1 MTADVNELSGA
12 IAKIL
17 VILSLFILVFTLL
30 TCFANVVLFGK
41 IFGKKSKKKWLSFV
55 PFVNDYI
62 IYDTFWNTKMF
73 ALYIVVNFVMQ
84 VVTRFAS
91 EKSAS
96 ISVLYMVATLIVL
109 FLDIAIMTHIATS
122 FGKTGFSNVLWSI
135 GLFALYPLFIVILAK
150 RNEFTPEVAEN
161 IKKKAEEREKR
172 KAERAAEKEARKK
185 REKREKRSRS
195 VKACFCNAKIY

>member
-30 TCFANVVLFGK
+30 TCFANVILFGK
-41 IFGKKSKKKWLSFV
+41 IFGKESKKKWLSFV

-91 EKSAS
+91 EKSTS

-109 FLDIAIMTHIATS
+109 LLDIAIMTHIATS

-135 GLFALYPLFIVILAK
+135 GLFALYPLFVVILAK
-150 RNEFTPEVAEN
+150 RNEFTPEVAES

-172 KAERAAEKEARKK
+172 KAEKKAEKEARKK
-185 REKREKRSRS
+185 EKKE
-195 VKACFCNAKIY
+195 AGL

>member
-41 IFGKKSKKKWLSFV
+41 IFGKESKKKWLSFV

-73 ALYIVVNFVMQ
+73 ALYIIVNFVMQ

-91 EKSAS
+91 EKSVS
-96 ISVLYMVATLIVL
+96 ISVLYMIATLIVL

-122 FGKTGFSNVLWSI
+122 FGKTGFLNVLWSI
-135 GLFALYPLFIVILAK
+135 GLFALYPLFVVILAK
-150 RNEFTPEVAEN
+150 RNEFTPEVTEN

-185 REKREKRSRS
+185 EKREK
-195 VKACFCNAKIY
+195 KEAGL

>member
-1 MTADVNELSGA
+1 MTADVNVFSGA

-41 IFGKKSKKKWLSFV
+41 IFGKESKKKWLSFV

-73 ALYIVVNFVMQ
+73 ALYIVINFVMQ
-84 VVTRFAS
+84 VVTRFAR

-135 GLFALYPLFIVILAK
+135 GLFALYPLFVVILAK
-150 RNEFTPEVAEN
+150 RNEFTPEVTES

-185 REKREKRSRS
+185 EKREK
-195 VKACFCNAKIY
+195 KEAGL

>member
-1 MTADVNELSGA
+1 MTADVNEFSGA

-41 IFGKKSKKKWLSFV
+41 IFGKESKKKWLSFV

-73 ALYIVVNFVMQ
+73 ALYIVINFVMQ
-84 VVTRFAS
+84 VVTRFAR

-135 GLFALYPLFIVILAK
+135 GLFALYPLFVVILAK
-150 RNEFTPEVAEN
+150 RNEFTPEVTES

-172 KAERAAEKEARKK
+172 KAEKTAEKVARKN
-185 REKREKRSRS
+185 EKREK
-195 VKACFCNAKIY
+195 KEAGL

>member
-17 VILSLFILVFTLL
+17 VILSIFILVFTLL
-30 TCFANVVLFGK
+30 TCFANVILFGK
-41 IFGKKSKKKWLSFV
+41 IFGKESKKKWLSFV

-91 EKSAS
+91 EKSTS

-122 FGKTGFSNVLWSI
+122 FGKTGFSNALWSI
-135 GLFALYPLFIVILAK
+135 GLFVMYPLFVVILAK
-150 RNEFTPEVAEN
+150 KMKRLFREN
-161 IKKKAEEREKR
+161 FVKKEKKEKLKEQLKKKPEKKR
-172 KAERAAEKEARKK
+172 KKK
-185 REKREKRSRS
+185 Q
-195 VKACFCNAKIY
+195 ACKDLLL

>member
-41 IFGKKSKKKWLSFV
+41 IFGKESKKKWLSFV

-109 FLDIAIMTHIATS
+109 LLDIAIMTHIATS

-185 REKREKRSRS
+185 REEREK
-195 VKACFCNAKIY
+195 KEAGL

>member
-41 IFGKKSKKKWLSFV
+41 IFGKESKKKWLSFV

-109 FLDIAIMTHIATS
+109 LLDIAIMTHIATS

-185 REKREKRSRS
+185 EKREK
-195 VKACFCNAKIY
+195 KEAGL

>member
-41 IFGKKSKKKWLSFV
+41 IFGKESKKKLLSFV

-73 ALYIVVNFVMQ
+73 ALYIIVNFVMQ

-91 EKSAS
+91 EKSVS
-96 ISVLYMVATLIVL
+96 ISVLYMIATLIVL

-122 FGKTGFSNVLWSI
+122 FGKTGFLNVLWSI
-135 GLFALYPLFIVILAK
+135 GLFALYPLFVVILAK
-150 RNEFTPEVAEN
+150 RNEFTPEVTES

-185 REKREKRSRS
+185 EKREK
-195 VKACFCNAKIY
+195 KEAGL

>member
-1 MTADVNELSGA
+1 MTADVNEFSGA

-41 IFGKKSKKKWLSFV
+41 IFGKESKKKWLSFV

-73 ALYIVVNFVMQ
+73 ALYIVINFVMQ
-84 VVTRFAS
+84 VVTRFAR

-135 GLFALYPLFIVILAK
+135 WLFALYPLFVVILAK
-150 RNEFTPEVAEN
+150 RNEFTPEVTES

-185 REKREKRSRS
+185 EKREK
-195 VKACFCNAKIY
+195 KEAGL

>member
-185 REKREKRSRS
+185 REEREK
-195 VKACFCNAKIY
+195 KEAGL

>member
-1 MTADVNELSGA
+1 MALIELKTSLCIFVHIYLSVY
-12 IAKIL
+12 IAYM
-17 VILSLFILVFTLL
+17 SLT
-30 TCFANVVLFGK
+30 NVVLLRKNYLGK
-41 IFGKKSKKKWLSFV
+41 EDKKKWLSFV

-122 FGKTGFSNVLWSI
+122 FGKTGFSNALWSI
-135 GLFALYPLFIVILAK
+135 GLFALYPLFVVILAK
-150 RNEFTPEVAEN
+150 RNEFTPEVTES
-161 IKKKAEEREKR
+161 IKNKAGRIKPE
-172 KAERAAEKEARKK
+172 
-185 REKREKRSRS
+185 
-195 VKACFCNAKIY
+195 

>member
-1 MTADVNELSGA
+1 MTADANELSGA

-41 IFGKKSKKKWLSFV
+41 IFGKESKKKWLSFV

-91 EKSAS
+91 EKSTS

-135 GLFALYPLFIVILAK
+135 GLFALYPLFVVILAK
-150 RNEFTPEVAEN
+150 RNEFTPEVTEN

-172 KAERAAEKEARKK
+172 KAERTAEKETRKK
-185 REKREKRSRS
+185 EKREK
-195 VKACFCNAKIY
+195 KEAGL

>member
-1 MTADVNELSGA
+1 MTADVSELSGA

-17 VILSLFILVFTLL
+17 VLLSLFLLVFTLL

-41 IFGKKSKKKWLSFV
+41 IFGKESKKKWLSFV

-62 IYDTFWNTKMF
+62 LYDTFWNTKMF

-84 VVTRFAS
+84 VITRFAS
-91 EKSAS
+91 EKSAI
-96 ISVLYMVATLIVL
+96 ISVLYMIATLIVL
-109 FLDIAIMTHIATS
+109 LLDIAIMTHIATS

-135 GLFALYPLFIVILAK
+135 GLFALYPLFVVILAK
-150 RNEFTPEVAEN
+150 RNEFTPEVTES

-172 KAERAAEKEARKK
+172 KAERTAEKEARKK
-185 REKREKRSRS
+185 EKREK
-195 VKACFCNAKIY
+195 KEAGL

>member
-12 IAKIL
+12 VAKIL

-41 IFGKKSKKKWLSFV
+41 IFGKESKKKWLSFV

-96 ISVLYMVATLIVL
+96 ISVLYMIATLIVL

-122 FGKTGFSNVLWSI
+122 FGKTGFLNVLWSI
-135 GLFALYPLFIVILAK
+135 GLFALYPLFVVILAK
-150 RNEFTPEVAEN
+150 RNEFTPEVTES

-185 REKREKRSRS
+185 EKREK
-195 VKACFCNAKIY
+195 KEAGL

>member
-1 MTADVNELSGA
+1 MTVGVNELSDT
-12 IAKIL
+12 IANIL
-17 VILSLFILVFTLL
+17 MILSLLLLVL

-41 IFGKKSKKKWLSFV
+41 IFGKENKKKWLSFV

-135 GLFALYPLFIVILAK
+135 GLFALYPLFVVILAK

-172 KAERAAEKEARKK
+172 KAERAAEKESRKK
-185 REKREKRSRS
+185 EKREK
-195 VKACFCNAKIY
+195 KEAGL

>member
-1 MTADVNELSGA
+1 MTADVNEFSGA

-41 IFGKKSKKKWLSFV
+41 IFGKESKKKWLSFV

-84 VVTRFAS
+84 VVTRFAR

-135 GLFALYPLFIVILAK
+135 GLFALYPLFVVILAK
-150 RNEFTPEVAEN
+150 RNEFTPEVTES
-161 IKKKAEEREKR
+161 IKKKTEEREKR

-185 REKREKRSRS
+185 EKREK
-195 VKACFCNAKIY
+195 KEAGL

>member
-1 MTADVNELSGA
+1 MTADVSELSGA

-17 VILSLFILVFTLL
+17 VILSLFLLVFTLL

-41 IFGKKSKKKWLSFV
+41 IFGKESKKKWLSFV

-161 IKKKAEEREKR
+161 IKKEAEEREKR
-172 KAERAAEKEARKK
+172 KAERAAEKETRKK
-185 REKREKRSRS
+185 EKREK
-195 VKACFCNAKIY
+195 KEAGL

>member
-1 MTADVNELSGA
+1 MTADVNEFSGA

-41 IFGKKSKKKWLSFV
+41 IFGKESKKKWLSFV

-84 VVTRFAS
+84 VVTRFAR

-135 GLFALYPLFIVILAK
+135 GLFALYPLFVVILAK
-150 RNEFTPEVAEN
+150 RNEFTPEVTES

-172 KAERAAEKEARKK
+172 KAEKTAEKEARKK
-185 REKREKRSRS
+185 EKREK
-195 VKACFCNAKIY
+195 KEAGL

>member
-41 IFGKKSKKKWLSFV
+41 IFEKKSKKKWLSFV

-185 REKREKRSRS
+185 EKREK
-195 VKACFCNAKIY
+195 KEAGL

>member
-1 MTADVNELSGA
+1 MTADANELSGA

-41 IFGKKSKKKWLSFV
+41 IFGKESKKKWLSFV

-73 ALYIVVNFVMQ
+73 ALYIVINFVMQ
-84 VVTRFAS
+84 VVTRFAR

-122 FGKTGFSNVLWSI
+122 FGKTRFSNVLWSI
-135 GLFALYPLFIVILAK
+135 GLFALYPLFVVILAK
-150 RNEFTPEVAEN
+150 RNEFTPEVTES
-161 IKKKAEEREKR
+161 IKKKTEEREKR

-185 REKREKRSRS
+185 EKREK
-195 VKACFCNAKIY
+195 KEAGL

>member
-17 VILSLFILVFTLL
+17 VILSIFILVFTLL
-30 TCFANVVLFGK
+30 TCFANVILFGK
-41 IFGKKSKKKWLSFV
+41 IFGKESKKKWLSFV

-91 EKSAS
+91 EKSAI
-96 ISVLYMVATLIVL
+96 ISALYMIATLIVL
-109 FLDIAIMTHIATS
+109 LLDIAIMTHIATS

-135 GLFALYPLFIVILAK
+135 GLFALYPLFVVILAK
-150 RNEFTPEVAEN
+150 RNEFTPEVAES

-172 KAERAAEKEARKK
+172 KAEKKAEKEARKK
-185 REKREKRSRS
+185 EKKE
-195 VKACFCNAKIY
+195 AGL

>member
-41 IFGKKSKKKWLSFV
+41 IFGKESKKKWLSFV

-73 ALYIVVNFVMQ
+73 ALYIIVNFVMQ

-91 EKSAS
+91 EKSVS
-96 ISVLYMVATLIVL
+96 ISVLYMIATLIVL

-122 FGKTGFSNVLWSI
+122 FGKTGFLNVLWSI
-135 GLFALYPLFIVILAK
+135 GLFAMYPLFVVILAK
-150 RNEFTPEVAEN
+150 RNEFTPEVTES

-185 REKREKRSRS
+185 EKREK
-195 VKACFCNAKIY
+195 KEAGL

>member
-1 MTADVNELSGA
+1 MTVGVNELSDT
-12 IAKIL
+12 ITQIL
-17 VILSLFILVFTLL
+17 TILSLLLLVL
-30 TCFANVVLFGK
+30 TCCANVVLFGK
-41 IFGKKSKKKWLSFV
+41 IFGKESKKKWLSFV

-73 ALYIVVNFVMQ
+73 ALYIIVNFVMQ

-91 EKSAS
+91 EKSVS
-96 ISVLYMVATLIVL
+96 ISVLYMIATLIVL

-122 FGKTGFSNVLWSI
+122 FGKTGFLNVLWSI
-135 GLFALYPLFIVILAK
+135 GLFALYPLFVVILAK
-150 RNEFTPEVAEN
+150 RNEFTPEVTES

-185 REKREKRSRS
+185 EKREK
-195 VKACFCNAKIY
+195 KEAGL